1 MNKNTRIKEKKQKK
15 YFDKKRVLLNSKQ
28 KQMEIAYNNNETK
41 KPYKEVISI
50 RKGIKPQ
57 TLLIK
62 R

>member
-1 MNKNTRIKEKKQKK
+1 MK
-15 YFDKKRVLLNSKQ
+15 
-28 KQMEIAYNNNETK
+28 IAFNNNETK
-41 KPYKEVISI
+41 KFYKEVISI

>member
-1 MNKNTRIKEKKQKK
+1 MK
-15 YFDKKRVLLNSKQ
+15 
-28 KQMEIAYNNNETK
+28 IAYNNNEAK
-41 KPYKEVISI
+41 KFHQGVISI